1 MRGNGKKRMWK
12 RSFKMW
18 SDICG
23 GGLKS
28 EQGSF
33 LEASLQNNIIKI
45 ISIIYFLFLFLLLL
59 LLNFFFLSKYHNNLI
74 YLRSRFTHINTC
86 SGCIFNFLLPSAYKN
101 NC

>member
-59 LLNFFFLSKYHNNLI
+59 LLSFFFFFLSKYHKVVDL
-74 YLRSRFTHINTC
+74 SM
-86 SGCIFNFLLPSAYKN
+86 K
-101 NC
+101 

>member
-18 SDICG
+18 SDLCG

-45 ISIIYFLFLFLLLL
+45 ISIIYFLFLLLLL
-59 LLNFFFLSKYHNNLI
+59 SFFFFWSKYYEVVDL
-74 YLRSRFTHINTC
+74 SM
-86 SGCIFNFLLPSAYKN
+86 K
-101 NC
+101 